1 MGLGER
7 GAGVRNRRGEA
18 STWTCRSA
26 TAANSSPSGEKATA
40 SGGGTKPGAEAEKT
54 SLLVSK
60 RRCIGL
66 GVVGEA
72 ATRAAVA
79 AADFLWRRR
88 GLRDEARA
96 SEAMSAV
103 ARPLGSPPTCATGI
117 IFADGRWVAR
127 ASRRDHRRDLGVARL
142 GGVDEGRGEGLG
154 QV

>member
-1 MGLGER
+1 LLMR
-7 GAGVRNRRGEA
+7 I
-18 STWTCRSA
+18 
-26 TAANSSPSGEKATA
+26 
-40 SGGGTKPGAEAEKT
+40 GGTNPGAEAEKT

-60 RRCIGL
+60 RRCIGV
-66 GVVGEA
+66 GVRGGEGEA
-72 ATRAAVA
+72 ATRAAAAAVA

-142 GGVDEGRGEGLG
+142 GGVDEGRGGGLG